1 MLGGQDLGAANEG
14 FEGEVGETLASYDE
28 QWANNKYV
36 QLVVADVIAD
46 EAEVK
51 QKSLREASVSS
62 SHMGSQMSLDLGP
75 SSPTARY
82 MFACLYS

>member
-1 MLGGQDLGAANEG
+1 MDLGAANEG
-14 FEGEVGETLASYDE
+14 FEGAVQEQLASYDE

-51 QKSLREASVSS
+51 QKSLREAHRPSS
-62 SHMGSQMSLDLGP
+62 SHMGSQKSLALRP
-75 SSPTARY
+75 SSPSARY
-82 MFACLYS
+82 LFVCLHS